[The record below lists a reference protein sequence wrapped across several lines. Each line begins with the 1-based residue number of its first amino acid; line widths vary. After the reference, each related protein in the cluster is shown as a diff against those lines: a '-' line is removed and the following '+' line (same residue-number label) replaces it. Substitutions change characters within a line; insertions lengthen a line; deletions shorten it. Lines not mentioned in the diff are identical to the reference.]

1 MNGQDDAMDRA
12 NSSSSNMISS
22 YTYRDELALAEHFA
36 AVLEH
41 ELAGR
46 TRPRLVDAW
55 PKDVCQVCVL
65 PPPLEPPTEEDASGW
80 AEPDRHR
87 GAVGARS
94 DQADEE
100 PRDGAQGPL
109 RRSPSNLGLEF
120 VVHPTDG
127 KVTLDLSVSFAFYT
141 RHYPSHTE
149 QKDALELVV
158 AGSDAPS
165 SNRGKEDE
173 RKSVTLADVFQ
184 RNQITTPSIRVELE
198 ACAARQVS
206 WHSDQIQR
214 EIDRCLKAAAA
225 APDAYR
231 GGRAISLPIAILKDE
246 ATYKAFLSSRTE
258 TRPEEPREVAATVE
272 VRARASKE
280 GLHVACYL
288 RNLTPSS
295 GKAMADNCRL
305 LADAQMQVSILH
317 GDLVPV
323 ELLPMPRDYQFD
335 RRVWGLGH
343 GTSVFVSDDRKLLSS
358 QGIGFHHQ
366 PRISARTHASTAFS
380 ELAESPLLALED
392 VRRSMEKYWR
402 KWEDEVLGKDTLRL
416 SPDALR
422 QCKEDHV
429 AFRFEIDLFASGIAA
444 LKSDERLLL
453 SFQAMNRVF
462 GRLSEGKYHSW
473 RLFQIVFLVAQLP
486 SLVIREGIRKGE
498 HPDGQEYDW
507 GDALD
512 RADVLW
518 FPTGGGKTEAYM
530 GLVSCA
536 CLYDRLRGK
545 DFGVTAWLR
554 FPLRMLSV
562 QQLQRAMKM
571 IWETEVERQALLGTK
586 ASSSDPISLGY
597 FVGKSSTPNWLD
609 AQGLRALEDEEA
621 ANRIRVIADCP
632 ACGKK
637 SSVRISVDVDAL
649 RLKHVCSEC
658 QTELPLYIV
667 DDEIYRYLPSLL
679 VGTVDKAATVSFQ
692 ANFALLWGAASW
704 RCPTHGFFVGTTCRR
719 CRQSGAN
726 AVAAAE
732 SLIRVAPYD
741 ASPSFHI
748 QDELHL
754 LQEEL
759 GAFAGHYETLL
770 QYCESALGG
779 RRPKILAATATIEG
793 YERHARHLYGSRTVV
808 RFPGRGFDRYNTFY
822 TEKVCSTKGDASS
835 SDIARIF
842 MAIRPA
848 SMNHVTAAGRC
859 AEIMLE
865 EIARLSKDLKSLI
878 EFLPDC
884 DTLEGAL
891 LLLVQ
896 YSTLLSYV
904 GSLRNGARTNA
915 QLKRRSLDLRAD
927 AQREL
932 LVEFHSSRSTVSQLS
947 ELIEQAQNP
956 PPWKDESFLDAII
969 ATDVISHGVDLERIN
984 LMTMDAIPEEIG
996 RYIQISSRCGRTH
1009 VGLVVGV
1016 LPHFSRRATSIFHR
1030 FREFHNNLEVMIN
1043 PVPINRFA
1051 KNAITRTAPG
1061 ILAGIMLGRVNPIV
1075 EGDLRLRRLVTEL
1088 LDNEGFQLPNAKK
1101 PFSLLDEAAA
1111 AYAMGQ
1117 GIYPQALEES
1127 FMRSLRLEV
1136 ERFCYLVRASQE
1148 QFLFHVLNPKPMTSL
1163 RDVGKGIPFAPD
1175 ADSLED
1181 AVWFSNA
1188 KGG

>member
-1 MNGQDDAMDRA
+1 MNGQDEVMDRA
-12 NSSSSNMISS
+12 KSSSSSMISS
-22 YTYRDELALAEHFA
+22 YTYRDELALVEHFA
-36 AVLEH
+36 AVLER

-46 TRPRLVDAW
+46 TRPRLVDVW

-65 PPPLEPPTEEDASGW
+65 PPPQEAPTVADATFW
-80 AEPDRHR
+80 AEPDRYR
-87 GAVGARS
+87 GAVGEES
-94 DQADEE
+94 DQANDA
-100 PRDGAQGPL
+100 PRDGARGPL
-109 RRSPSNLGLEF
+109 RKSPSNLGLEF

-149 QKDALELVV
+149 QRDALELVV
-158 AGSDAPS
+158 AESDAPLS
-165 SNRGKEDE
+165 SKGTEDE

-184 RNQITTPSIRVELE
+184 RNQITVPSIRVELKTDT
-198 ACAARQVS
+198 ARQVS

-214 EIDRCLKAAAA
+214 EIDRCLKASQTAT
-225 APDAYR
+225 DAYR
-231 GGRAISLPIAILKDE
+231 GGRAISLPIAALKDE

-258 TRPEEPREVAATVE
+258 TRPEEPGNVAATVE
-272 VRARASKE
+272 IRARTTAE

-295 GKAMADNCRL
+295 GRAMADNCRL
-305 LADAQMQVSILH
+305 LADAQMQVSILD

-343 GTSVFVSDDRKLLSS
+343 GTSVLVSDDRRLLSS
-358 QGIGFHHQ
+358 QGIGFHRQ
-366 PRISARTHASTAFS
+366 PRISARTHASTTFS
-380 ELAESPLLALED
+380 ELAGSPLQGLES
-392 VRRSMEKYWR
+392 VRRSMEKYWQE
-402 KWEDEVLGKDTLRL
+402 WGDEVLGKDTLQL

-422 QCKEDHV
+422 QCEEDHA
-429 AFRFEIDLFASGIAA
+429 AFRFEIDLFAKGIAA
-444 LKSDERLLL
+444 LRSDERLLL

-462 GRLSEGKYHSW
+462 GRLSKGEYDRW

-486 SLVIREGIRKGE
+486 SLVIREGIQTGK
-498 HPDGQEYDW
+498 HPDGQEHDW
-507 GDALD
+507 GDVLD

-554 FPLRMLSV
+554 FPLRLLSV
-562 QQLQRAMKM
+562 QQLQRAMMM
-571 IWETEVERQALLGTK
+571 IWETEVERQFLLGGE
-586 ASSSDPISLGY
+586 AQSSDPISLGY

-609 AQGLRALEDEEA
+609 AQGLRSLEDEEA
-621 ANRIRVIADCP
+621 ADRIRVISDCP
-632 ACGKK
+632 ACGQK
-637 SSVRISVDVDAL
+637 SSVRISVDVGAL
-649 RLKHVCSEC
+649 RVKHVCSKC
-658 QTELPLYIV
+658 QAELPLYIV

-692 ANFALLWGAASW
+692 ANYSLLWGAASW
-704 RCPTHGFFVGTTCRR
+704 KCPTHGFFIGNTCRR
-719 CRQSGAN
+719 CRQSGVN

-732 SLIRVAPYD
+732 SLIRVVPYD

-759 GAFAGHYETLL
+759 GTFAGHYETLL
-770 QYCESALGG
+770 QYCESSLGG

-822 TEKVCSTKGDASS
+822 TEKVCSTDGDASS

-865 EIARLSKDLKSLI
+865 EIGRLSKSPKSLM
-878 EFLPDC
+878 ELLPDS

-891 LLLVQ
+891 SLLVQ

-904 GSLRNGARTNA
+904 GSLRSGARTTA
-915 QLKRRSLDLRAD
+915 QLKRRSLELRAD

-947 ELIEQAQNP
+947 ELIERAQNP
-956 PPWKDESFLDAII
+956 PPWKDESFLDAVI

-1030 FREFHNNLEVMIN
+1030 FCEFHNNLEVMIN

-1051 KNAITRTAPG
+1051 KHAIARTAPG
-1061 ILAGIMLGRVNPIV
+1061 ILAGIMLGRVNPVV
-1075 EGDLRLRRLVTEL
+1075 EGNLGLRRLVAEL
-1088 LDNEGFQLPNAKK
+1088 LDNEDFQLPKTEK
-1101 PFSLLDEAAA
+1101 PFSLLDEAAM

-1127 FMRSLRLEV
+1127 FMRRLNLEV
-1136 ERFCYLVRASQE
+1136 ERFCYLIRASQE
-1148 QFLFHVLNPKPMTSL
+1148 QFLSQALNPKPMTSL

-1175 ADSLED
+1175 ADYLED
-1181 AVWFSNA
+1181 SVWFSNA
-1188 KGG
+1188 RGG